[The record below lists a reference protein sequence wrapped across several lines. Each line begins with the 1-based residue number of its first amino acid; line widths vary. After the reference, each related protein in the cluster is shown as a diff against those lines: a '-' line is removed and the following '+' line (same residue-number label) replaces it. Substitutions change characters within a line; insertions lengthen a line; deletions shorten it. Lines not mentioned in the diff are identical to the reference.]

1 MNIAAAE
8 TVELTA
14 QEAQTVA
21 KALTSYL
28 AELRMEISGTER
40 MKMREE
46 LKGEEMI
53 LEAVVARLTPKG
65 PETWPEEAPPDVD
78 SEG

>member
-1 MNIAAAE
+1 MSTAAAE

-14 QEAQTVA
+14 QEAQAVA
-21 KALTSYL
+21 KALRSYL
-28 AELRMEISGTER
+28 SELRVEISGTER

-46 LKGEEMI
+46 LKGEEVI
-53 LEAVVARLTPKG
+53 LEAVVARLTPGG
-65 PETWPEEAPPDVD
+65 PQTWPDEAPPDVD